1 MSYTMTTLNDSSQ
14 TLAYAEMD
22 EVLDTPATP
31 PLQRLMTWKRMNMV
45 YLLNTEMKLWLFR
58 KRLIKQCQTMGRSS
72 C

>member
-31 PLQRLMTWKRMNMV
+31 SPD
-45 YLLNTEMKLWLFR
+45 TEMKLWLFR
-58 KRLIKQCQTMGRSS
+58 KRLIKQLPNDGTKLLLREKVKRKIYDCNF
-72 C
+72 